1 MTLSTAASTGAPPQA
16 NAVLTR
22 IRDRARSR
30 IRRIVLPE
38 CEDPRVQEAA
48 RILTG
53 EGLAEPVL
61 IDPDFIAEHRDAFAQ
76 RYLDIRRQ
84 CDLTDAGARAAVAN
98 PLLFASL
105 MVAIGEADGCV
116 AGCASTTAAT
126 VRAALHGIGP
136 AKGVTSVSGCF
147 LMVFPD
153 TAVGAGGAFV
163 FADCGVIP
171 EPTAEQ
177 LADVAIASAATA
189 AAFLEV
195 EPKVALLS
203 FSTKGSA
210 AHAKVDKVVRATQL
224 VKARR
229 PDLVVDGELQ
239 VDAAIVPDV
248 AAGKAPASPLGG
260 RANVLVF
267 PDLDA
272 GNIGYKLCQRLG
284 GAAAIGPLLQG
295 LARPMNDLSRGC
307 SVSDIVDLACLTA
320 VQATPG
326 RPQPPAA

>member
-1 MTLSTAASTGAPPQA
+1 M
-16 NAVLTR
+16 R
-22 IRDRARSR
+22 
-30 IRRIVLPE
+30 
-38 CEDPRVQEAA
+38 EAA
-48 RILTG
+48 RVLIG
-53 EGLAEPVL
+53 EGLALPILCEPDL
-61 IDPDFIAEHRDAFAQ
+61 IAERRDAFAE
-76 RYLDIRRQ
+76 RYLDIRRR
-84 CDLTDAGARAAVAN
+84 CDLTDEGARAAVAN

-105 MVAIGEADGCV
+105 MVAAGEADGCV
-116 AGCASTTAAT
+116 AGCAATTAAT

-136 AKGVTSVSGCF
+136 AKGVSSVSGCF

-153 TAVGAGGAFV
+153 TAVGAGGALV

-171 EPTAEQ
+171 DPTPEQ

-189 AAFLEV
+189 EAFLEV
-195 EPKVALLS
+195 APKVALLS

-210 AHAKVDKVVRATQL
+210 SHAKVDKVVRATQIL
-224 VKARR
+224 LARR
-229 PDLVVDGELQ
+229 PGFILDGELQ

-248 AAGKAPASPLGG
+248 AASKAPGSPLGG
-260 RANVLVF
+260 QANVLVF

-272 GNIGYKLCQRLG
+272 GNIGYKLAQRLG

-320 VQATPG
+320 VQVG
-326 RPQPPAA
+326 

>member
-1 MTLSTAASTGAPPQA
+1 MTPSMTAPTSPPQA

-22 IRDRARSR
+22 IRDRARAKP
-30 IRRIVLPE
+30 RRIALPE
-38 CEDPRVQEAA
+38 CDDERVQEAA
-48 RILTG
+48 RILAG
-53 EGLAEPVL
+53 EGLVEPVL
-61 IDPDFIAEHRDAFAQ
+61 VEADLIAERRDAFAE

-84 CDLTDAGARAAVAN
+84 CDLTEEAARAAVAN

-105 MVAIGEADGCV
+105 MVASGEADGCV
-116 AGCASTTAAT
+116 AGCVATTAAT

-153 TAVGAGGAFV
+153 TNVGAGGALV

-171 EPTAEQ
+171 DPTAEQ

-189 AAFLEV
+189 SAFLEV
-195 EPKVALLS
+195 EPRVALLS

-210 AHAKVDKVVRATQL
+210 VHAKVDKVVRATQIL
-224 VKARR
+224 LARR
-229 PDLVVDGELQ
+229 PAFSVDGELQ
-239 VDAAIVPDV
+239 VDAAIVPEV
-248 AAGKAPASPLGG
+248 AASKAPGSPLGAQ
-260 RANVLVF
+260 ANVLVF

-272 GNIGYKLCQRLG
+272 GNIGYKLAQRLG

-295 LARPMNDLSRGC
+295 LARPMNDLSRAC

-320 VQATPG
+320 VQAG
-326 RPQPPAA
+326 

>member
-1 MTLSTAASTGAPPQA
+1 MTFSTTAPTSPPQA

-22 IRDRARSR
+22 IRDRARAR
-30 IRRIVLPE
+30 PRRIVLPE
-38 CEDPRVQEAA
+38 CDDPRVQEAA
-48 RILTG
+48 RILAG
-53 EGLAEPVL
+53 EGLVEPVVVE
-61 IDPDFIAEHRDAFAQ
+61 PDLIAERRDTFAE
-76 RYLDIRRQ
+76 RYLEIRRQ
-84 CDLTDAGARAAVAN
+84 CELTDEAARAVRN

-105 MVAIGEADGCV
+105 MVAAGEADGCV

-126 VRAALHGIGP
+126 VRAALQGIGP

-153 TAVGAGGAFV
+153 TEVGAGGALV

-171 EPTAEQ
+171 DPTAEQ

-189 AAFLEV
+189 SAFLEV

-210 AHAKVDKVVRATQL
+210 VHAKVDKVVRATQIL
-224 VKARR
+224 LARR
-229 PDLVVDGELQ
+229 PAFSVDGELQ
-239 VDAAIVPDV
+239 VDAAIVPEV
-248 AAGKAPASPLGG
+248 AAGKAPGSPLGG

-272 GNIGYKLCQRLG
+272 GNIGYKLSQRLG

-320 VQATPG
+320 VQAG
-326 RPQPPAA
+326 

>member
-1 MTLSTAASTGAPPQA
+1 M
-16 NAVLTR
+16 
-22 IRDRARSR
+22 
-30 IRRIVLPE
+30 RRIVLPE
-38 CEDPRVQEAA
+38 VDDPRVREAA
-48 RILTG
+48 RILAG
-53 EGLAEPVL
+53 EGLAEAIL
-61 IDPDFIAEHRDAFAQ
+61 CEPDMIAERRDVFAE
-76 RYLDIRRQ
+76 RYLEIRRQ
-84 CDLTDAGARAAVAN
+84 GDLTDEAARAAVGN
-98 PLLFASL
+98 PLLFGSL
-105 MVAIGEADGCV
+105 MVAAGEADGCV

-153 TAVGAGGAFV
+153 TGIGAGGALV

-171 EPTAEQ
+171 DPTAEQ

-210 AHAKVDKVVRATQL
+210 VHAKVDKVVRATQL
-224 VKARR
+224 LKARR
-229 PDLVVDGELQ
+229 PDLSADGELQ
-239 VDAAIVPDV
+239 VDAAIVPEV
-248 AAGKAPASPLGG
+248 AASKAPESPLGG
-260 RANVLVF
+260 QANVLVF

-272 GNIGYKLCQRLG
+272 GNIGYKLAQRLG

-307 SVSDIVDLACLTA
+307 SVSDIVDLVCLTA
-320 VQATPG
+320 VQAG
-326 RPQPPAA
+326 

>member
-1 MTLSTAASTGAPPQA
+1 MTALTTAPGSPPQA

-22 IRDRARSR
+22 IRDRARAKP
-30 IRRIVLPE
+30 RRIVLPE
-38 CEDPRVQEAA
+38 CDDQRVQEAA
-48 RILTG
+48 RILAG
-53 EGLAEPVL
+53 EGLVEPILVETDL
-61 IDPDFIAEHRDAFAQ
+61 IAERRDAFAE
-76 RYLDIRRQ
+76 RYLEIRRQ
-84 CDLTDAGARAAVAN
+84 CELTDEAARAAVAN

-105 MVAIGEADGCV
+105 MVASGEADGCV
-116 AGCASTTAAT
+116 AGCVATTAAT

-147 LMVFPD
+147 LMVFPRME
-153 TAVGAGGAFV
+153 VGAGGALV

-171 EPTAEQ
+171 DPTAEQ
-177 LADVAIASAATA
+177 LADVAIASAGTA

-210 AHAKVDKVVRATQL
+210 VHAKVDKVVRATQIL
-224 VKARR
+224 KARR
-229 PDLVVDGELQ
+229 PDLCVDGELQ
-239 VDAAIVPDV
+239 VDAAIVPEV
-248 AAGKAPASPLGG
+248 AASKAPGSPLGG
-260 RANVLVF
+260 QANVLVF

-272 GNIGYKLCQRLG
+272 GNIGYKLAQRLG

-320 VQATPG
+320 VQAG
-326 RPQPPAA
+326 

>member
-1 MTLSTAASTGAPPQA
+1 VLPVTSTQTTSAPAA

-22 IRDRARSR
+22 IRDRARANP
-30 IRRIVLPE
+30 RRIVLPE
-38 CEDPRVQEAA
+38 VDDPRVREAA
-48 RILTG
+48 RILVG
-53 EGLAEPVL
+53 EGLAEPIL
-61 IDPDFIAEHRDAFAQ
+61 CEPELIAERRDVFAE
-76 RYLDIRRQ
+76 RYLEIRRS
-84 CDLTDAGARAAVAN
+84 CELTDEAARAAVTN
-98 PLLFASL
+98 PLLFGSL
-105 MVAIGEADGCV
+105 MVAAGEADGCV

-153 TAVGAGGAFV
+153 TGIGAGGALV

-171 EPTAEQ
+171 DPTADQ

-210 AHAKVDKVVRATQL
+210 VHAKVDKVVRATQL
-224 VKARR
+224 LQARR
-229 PDLVVDGELQ
+229 PDLSADGELQ
-239 VDAAIVPDV
+239 VDAAIVPEV
-248 AAGKAPASPLGG
+248 AASKAPGSPLAGQ
-260 RANVLVF
+260 ANVLVF

-272 GNIGYKLCQRLG
+272 GNIGYKLAQRLG

-307 SVSDIVDLACLTA
+307 SVSDIVDLVCLTA
-320 VQATPG
+320 VQAG
-326 RPQPPAA
+326 

>member
-1 MTLSTAASTGAPPQA
+1 MTSTQTTSAPAA

-30 IRRIVLPE
+30 MRRIVLPE
-38 CEDPRVQEAA
+38 VDDPRVREAA
-48 RILTG
+48 RILAG
-53 EGLAEPVL
+53 EGLAEPIL
-61 IDPDFIAEHRDAFAQ
+61 CEPDMIAERRDVFAE
-76 RYLDIRRQ
+76 RYLEIRRQ
-84 CDLTDAGARAAVAN
+84 CDLTDEAARAAVGN
-98 PLLFASL
+98 PLLFGSL
-105 MVAIGEADGCV
+105 MVAAGEADGCV

-153 TAVGAGGAFV
+153 TGIGAGGALV

-171 EPTAEQ
+171 DPTAEQ

-210 AHAKVDKVVRATQL
+210 VHAKVDKVVRATQL
-224 VKARR
+224 LKARR
-229 PDLVVDGELQ
+229 PDLSADGELQ
-239 VDAAIVPDV
+239 VDAAIVPEV
-248 AAGKAPASPLGG
+248 AASKAPESPLGG
-260 RANVLVF
+260 QANVLVF

-272 GNIGYKLCQRLG
+272 GNIGYKLAQRLG

-307 SVSDIVDLACLTA
+307 SVSDIVDLVCLTA
-320 VQATPG
+320 VQAG
-326 RPQPPAA
+326 

>member
-1 MTLSTAASTGAPPQA
+1 MTTTTTSAPAA

-22 IRDRARSR
+22 IRDRARANP
-30 IRRIVLPE
+30 RRIVLPE
-38 CEDPRVQEAA
+38 VGDERVREAA
-48 RILTG
+48 RILAG

-61 IDPDFIAEHRDAFAQ
+61 VEPDLIAERRDVFAEQ
-76 RYLDIRRQ
+76 YLEKRRQ
-84 CDLTDAGARAAVAN
+84 CELTDEGARAAVTN

-105 MVAIGEADGCV
+105 MVAAGEAHGCV
-116 AGCASTTAAT
+116 AGSLATTAAT

-147 LMVFPD
+147 LMVFPN
-153 TAVGAGGAFV
+153 TEVGAGGALV

-177 LADVAIASAATA
+177 LADVAMASAGTA
-189 AAFLEV
+189 AAFLQV

-210 AHAKVDKVVRATQL
+210 VHAKVDKVVRATQIL
-224 VKARR
+224 QSRR

-239 VDAAIVPDV
+239 VDAAIVPEV
-248 AAGKAPASPLGG
+248 AASKAPGSPLGG
-260 RANVLVF
+260 QANVLVF

-272 GNIGYKLCQRLG
+272 GNIGYKLAQRLG

-295 LARPMNDLSRGC
+295 LAKPMNDLSRGC
-307 SVSDIVDLACLTA
+307 SVSDIVDLVCLTA
-320 VQATPG
+320 VQAG
-326 RPQPPAA
+326 

>member
-1 MTLSTAASTGAPPQA
+1 MTGTQTTSAPAA

-30 IRRIVLPE
+30 PRRIVLPE
-38 CEDPRVQEAA
+38 VDDPRVREAA
-48 RILTG
+48 RILVG
-53 EGLAEPVL
+53 EGLAEPIL
-61 IDPDFIAEHRDAFAQ
+61 CEPDLIAERRDAFAE
-76 RYLDIRRQ
+76 RYLEIRRS
-84 CDLTDAGARAAVAN
+84 CELTDEAARTAVTN

-105 MVAIGEADGCV
+105 MVAAGEAEGCV
-116 AGCASTTAAT
+116 AGCAATTAAT

-153 TAVGAGGAFV
+153 TAIGAGGALV

-171 EPTAEQ
+171 DPTPDQ

-210 AHAKVDKVVRATQL
+210 VHAKVDKVVRATQL
-224 VKARR
+224 LQARR
-229 PDLVVDGELQ
+229 PDLIVDGELQ
-239 VDAAIVPDV
+239 VDAAIVPEV
-248 AAGKAPASPLGG
+248 AAGKAPGSPLAGQ
-260 RANVLVF
+260 ANVLVF

-272 GNIGYKLCQRLG
+272 GNIGYKLAQRLG

-320 VQATPG
+320 VQAG
-326 RPQPPAA
+326 

>member
-1 MTLSTAASTGAPPQA
+1 MTSTETTPATQTTAAPAA

-22 IRDRARSR
+22 LRDRARENR
-30 IRRIVLPE
+30 RRIVLPE
-38 CEDPRVQEAA
+38 CDDPRVKEAA
-48 RILTG
+48 SILAG
-53 EGLAEPVL
+53 EGLVEPILVEPEL
-61 IDPDFIAEHRDAFAQ
+61 IAERRDAFAE

-84 CDLTDAGARAAVAN
+84 CEITDEAARAAVSN

-105 MVAIGEADGCV
+105 MVASGEADGCV

-147 LMVFPD
+147 VMVFPN
-153 TAVGAGGAFV
+153 TEVGAGGALV

-171 EPTAEQ
+171 DPTAEQ
-177 LADVAIASAATA
+177 LADVAIASAGTA
-189 AAFLEV
+189 AAFLEA

-210 AHAKVDKVVRATQL
+210 MHARVDKVVRATQL
-224 VKARR
+224 LKARR
-229 PDLVVDGELQ
+229 PDLIVDGELQ
-239 VDAAIVPDV
+239 VDAAIVPEV
-248 AAGKAPASPLGG
+248 AASKAPGSPLGG
-260 RANVLVF
+260 QANVLVF

-272 GNIGYKLCQRLG
+272 GNIGYKLAQRLG

-320 VQATPG
+320 VQVG
-326 RPQPPAA
+326 

>member
-1 MTLSTAASTGAPPQA
+1 MTSTQTTSAPAA

-22 IRDRARSR
+22 IRDRARSQM
-30 IRRIVLPE
+30 RRIVLPE
-38 CEDPRVQEAA
+38 VDDPRVREAA
-48 RILTG
+48 RILAG
-53 EGLAEPVL
+53 EGLAEPIL
-61 IDPDFIAEHRDAFAQ
+61 CEPDMIAERRDVFAE
-76 RYLDIRRQ
+76 RYLEIRRQ
-84 CDLTDAGARAAVAN
+84 CDLTDEAARAAVGN
-98 PLLFASL
+98 PLLFGSL
-105 MVAIGEADGCV
+105 MVAAGEADGCV

-153 TAVGAGGAFV
+153 TGIGAGGALV

-171 EPTAEQ
+171 DPTAEQ

-210 AHAKVDKVVRATQL
+210 VHAKVDKVVRATQL
-224 VKARR
+224 LRARR
-229 PDLVVDGELQ
+229 PDLSADGELQ
-239 VDAAIVPDV
+239 VDAAIVPEV
-248 AAGKAPASPLGG
+248 AASKAPESPLGG

-272 GNIGYKLCQRLG
+272 GNIGYKLAQRLG

-307 SVSDIVDLACLTA
+307 SVSDIVDLVCLTA
-320 VQATPG
+320 VQAG
-326 RPQPPAA
+326 

>member
-1 MTLSTAASTGAPPQA
+1 MTSTQTTSAPAA

-22 IRDRARSR
+22 IRDRARSNP
-30 IRRIVLPE
+30 RRIVLPE
-38 CEDPRVQEAA
+38 VDDPRVREAA
-48 RILTG
+48 RILVG
-53 EGLAEPVL
+53 EGLAEPIL
-61 IDPDFIAEHRDAFAQ
+61 CEPELIAERRDVFAE
-76 RYLDIRRQ
+76 RYLEIRRS
-84 CDLTDAGARAAVAN
+84 CELTDEAARAAVTN
-98 PLLFASL
+98 PLLFGSL
-105 MVAIGEADGCV
+105 MVAAGEADGCV

-153 TAVGAGGAFV
+153 TGIGAGGALV

-171 EPTAEQ
+171 DPTAEQ

-210 AHAKVDKVVRATQL
+210 VHAKVDKVVRATQL
-224 VKARR
+224 LKARR
-229 PDLVVDGELQ
+229 PDLSADGELQ
-239 VDAAIVPDV
+239 VDAAIVPEV
-248 AAGKAPASPLGG
+248 AASKAPGSPLGG
-260 RANVLVF
+260 QANVLVF

-272 GNIGYKLCQRLG
+272 GNIGYKLAQRLG

-307 SVSDIVDLACLTA
+307 SVSDIVDLVCLTA
-320 VQATPG
+320 VQAG
-326 RPQPPAA
+326 

>member
-1 MTLSTAASTGAPPQA
+1 MTTTTTSAPAA

-22 IRDRARSR
+22 IRDRARANP
-30 IRRIVLPE
+30 RRIALPE
-38 CEDPRVQEAA
+38 VGDERVKEAA

-53 EGLAEPVL
+53 EGLAQPVL
-61 IDPDFIAEHRDAFAQ
+61 VEPELIAERRDAFAE

-84 CDLTDAGARAAVAN
+84 CDLTEEGARAAVSN

-105 MVAIGEADGCV
+105 MVATGEADGCV
-116 AGCASTTAAT
+116 AGSLATTAAT

-147 LMVFPD
+147 VMVFPN
-153 TAVGAGGAFV
+153 TEVGAGGALL

-177 LADVAIASAATA
+177 LADVAIASAGTA

-210 AHAKVDKVVRATQL
+210 VHAKVDKVVRATQL
-224 VKARR
+224 IQARR

-239 VDAAIVPDV
+239 VDAAIVPEV
-248 AAGKAPASPLGG
+248 AASKAPGSSLGG
-260 RANVLVF
+260 
-267 PDLDA
+267 
-272 GNIGYKLCQRLG
+272 
-284 GAAAIGPLLQG
+284 
-295 LARPMNDLSRGC
+295 
-307 SVSDIVDLACLTA
+307 
-320 VQATPG
+320 QA
-326 RPQPPAA
+326 

>member
-1 MTLSTAASTGAPPQA
+1 VTPPSTTAPTSPPQA

-22 IRDRARSR
+22 IRDRARAHP
-30 IRRIVLPE
+30 RRIVLPE
-38 CEDPRVQEAA
+38 VDDPRVREAA
-48 RILTG
+48 RILIG
-53 EGLAEPVL
+53 EGLAEPIL
-61 IDPDFIAEHRDAFAQ
+61 CEPDVIAERRDVFAE
-76 RYLDIRRQ
+76 RYLEIRRQ
-84 CDLTDAGARAAVAN
+84 SELTDEAARVAVAN

-105 MVAIGEADGCV
+105 MVAAGEADGCV
-116 AGCASTTAAT
+116 AGCAATTAAT

-147 LMVFPD
+147 VMVFPN
-153 TAVGAGGAFV
+153 TEVGAGGALV

-171 EPTAEQ
+171 DPTAEQ
-177 LADVAIASAATA
+177 LADVAIASARTA

-195 EPKVALLS
+195 EPKVAMLS

-210 AHAKVDKVVRATQL
+210 VHAKVDKVVRATQL
-224 VKARR
+224 LKARR
-229 PDLVVDGELQ
+229 PDLSADGELQ
-239 VDAAIVPDV
+239 VDAAIVPEV
-248 AAGKAPASPLGG
+248 AAGKAPGSPLGG
-260 RANVLVF
+260 QANVLVF

-272 GNIGYKLCQRLG
+272 GNIGYKLSQRLG

-320 VQATPG
+320 VQAG
-326 RPQPPAA
+326 

>member
-1 MTLSTAASTGAPPQA
+1 MTALSTAASPPQA

-22 IRDRARSR
+22 IRDRARAHP
-30 IRRIVLPE
+30 RRIVLPE
-38 CEDPRVQEAA
+38 CDDVRIKEAA
-48 RILTG
+48 RILAG

-61 IDPDFIAEHRDAFAQ
+61 VEPELIDGRGDLLAE
-76 RYLDIRRQ
+76 RYLEIRRQ
-84 CDLTDAGARAAVAN
+84 CDLTEEAARAAVRN

-147 LMVFPD
+147 LMVFP
-153 TAVGAGGAFV
+153 TTEVGVGGALV

-171 EPTAEQ
+171 DPTAEQ
-177 LADVAIASAATA
+177 LADVAIASAGTA

-210 AHAKVDKVVRATQL
+210 VHARVDKVVRATQL
-224 VKARR
+224 LKARR
-229 PDLVVDGELQ
+229 PDLCVDGELQ
-239 VDAAIVPDV
+239 VDAAIVPEV
-248 AAGKAPASPLGG
+248 AASKAPGSPLGG
-260 RANVLVF
+260 QANVLVF

-272 GNIGYKLCQRLG
+272 GNIGYKLAQRLG

-320 VQATPG
+320 VQAG
-326 RPQPPAA
+326 

>member
-1 MTLSTAASTGAPPQA
+1 MTATTAPMSPPQA

-30 IRRIVLPE
+30 LRRIVLPE
-38 CEDPRVQEAA
+38 SDDQRVKEAA
-48 RILTG
+48 RILAG
-53 EGLAEPVL
+53 EGLVEPVL
-61 IDPDFIAEHRDAFAQ
+61 VERDLIAQ
-76 RYLDIRRQ
+76 RRDSFAERYLEIRRQ
-84 CDLTDAGARAAVAN
+84 CELTDEAARAAVAN

-105 MVAIGEADGCV
+105 MVAAGEADGCV
-116 AGCASTTAAT
+116 AGCVATTAAT

-147 LMVFPD
+147 LMVFPS
-153 TAVGAGGAFV
+153 TEVGAGGALV

-171 EPTAEQ
+171 DPTAEQ
-177 LADVAIASAATA
+177 LADVAIASAGTA

-210 AHAKVDKVVRATQL
+210 VHARVDKVVRATQI
-224 VKARR
+224 VAARR
-229 PDLVVDGELQ
+229 PDLLVDGELQ
-239 VDAAIVPDV
+239 VDAAIVPEV
-248 AAGKAPASPLGG
+248 AASKAPGSPLGG
-260 RANVLVF
+260 QANVLVF

-272 GNIGYKLCQRLG
+272 GNIGYKLAQRLG

-320 VQATPG
+320 VQAG
-326 RPQPPAA
+326 

>member
-1 MTLSTAASTGAPPQA
+1 MTASATAPASPPQA

-22 IRDRARSR
+22 IRDRARAKP
-30 IRRIVLPE
+30 RRIVLPE
-38 CEDPRVQEAA
+38 CDDLRVREAA
-48 RILTG
+48 RILAG
-53 EGLAEPVL
+53 EGLVEPLLVE
-61 IDPDFIAEHRDAFAQ
+61 PDLIAERRDAFAE
-76 RYLDIRRQ
+76 RYLEIRRQ
-84 CDLTDAGARAAVAN
+84 CELTDEAARAAVAN

-105 MVAIGEADGCV
+105 MVASGEADGCV
-116 AGCASTTAAT
+116 AGCVATTAAT

-153 TAVGAGGAFV
+153 TQVGAGGALV

-171 EPTAEQ
+171 DPTAEQ

-210 AHAKVDKVVRATQL
+210 VHAKVDKVVRATQIL
-224 VKARR
+224 KARR

-239 VDAAIVPDV
+239 VDAAIVPEV
-248 AAGKAPASPLGG
+248 AASKAPGSPLGG
-260 RANVLVF
+260 QANVLVF

-272 GNIGYKLCQRLG
+272 GNIGYKLAQRLG

-320 VQATPG
+320 VQAG
-326 RPQPPAA
+326 

>member
-1 MTLSTAASTGAPPQA
+1 MTITSTSAPAA

-22 IRDRARSR
+22 IRDRARAKR
-30 IRRIVLPE
+30 RRIVLPE
-38 CEDPRVQEAA
+38 CDDPRVQEAA

-53 EGLAEPVL
+53 EGLAEPILVNTDL
-61 IDPDFIAEHRDAFAQ
+61 MAERRDALAE
-76 RYLDIRRQ
+76 RYLEIRRQ
-84 CDLTDAGARAAVAN
+84 CELTEESARAAVAN

-105 MVAIGEADGCV
+105 LVAAGEADGCV

-147 LMVFPD
+147 LMVFPN
-153 TAVGAGGAFV
+153 TEVGAGGALV

-171 EPTAEQ
+171 DPTAEQ

-189 AAFLEV
+189 SAFLQV

-210 AHAKVDKVVRATQL
+210 VHAKVDKVVRATQIL
-224 VKARR
+224 QARR
-229 PDLVVDGELQ
+229 PGFAVDGELQ

-248 AAGKAPASPLGG
+248 AASKAPGSPLGG
-260 RANVLVF
+260 QANVLVF

-272 GNIGYKLCQRLG
+272 GNIGYKLAQRLG

-320 VQATPG
+320 VQAG
-326 RPQPPAA
+326 

>member
-1 MTLSTAASTGAPPQA
+1 MTPLGTAAPAA
-16 NAVLTR
+16 NVVLTR
-22 IRDRARSR
+22 IRDRARANP
-30 IRRIVLPE
+30 RRIVMPE
-38 CEDPRVQEAA
+38 CDDPRIREAA

-53 EGLAEPVL
+53 EGLVEPIL
-61 IDPDFIAEHRDAFAQ
+61 CEADLIAERRDALAE
-76 RYLDIRRQ
+76 RYLEIRRR
-84 CDLTDAGARAAVAN
+84 CDLTSEGARAAVAN

-105 MVAIGEADGCV
+105 MVATGDADGAV
-116 AGCASTTAAT
+116 AGCVSTTADT

-147 LMVFPD
+147 LMVFPN
-153 TAVGAGGAFV
+153 TEIGAGGALV

-171 EPTAEQ
+171 DPTAEQ

-189 AAFLEV
+189 EAFLEV

-210 AHAKVDKVVRATQL
+210 VHAKVDKVVRATQIL
-224 VKARR
+224 KARR
-229 PDLVVDGELQ
+229 PDLCLDGELQ
-239 VDAAIVPDV
+239 VDAAIVPEV
-248 AAGKAPASPLGG
+248 AASKAPGSPLGG
-260 RANVLVF
+260 QANVLVF

-272 GNIGYKLCQRLG
+272 GNIGYKLAQRLG

-320 VQATPG
+320 VQAG
-326 RPQPPAA
+326 